1 MKQVTDRT
9 LKKACQINSLF
20 PFFFFFGKESVSKKE
35 SSLYA
40 LRSIYG
46 QLKRTQN

>member
-20 PFFFFFGKESVSKKE
+20 PFFFFGKESVSKKE